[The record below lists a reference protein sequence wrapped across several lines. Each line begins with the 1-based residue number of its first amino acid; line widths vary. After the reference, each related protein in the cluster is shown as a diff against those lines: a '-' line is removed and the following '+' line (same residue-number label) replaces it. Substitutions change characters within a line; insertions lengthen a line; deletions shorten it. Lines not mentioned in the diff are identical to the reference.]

1 MKELQKYQ
9 FLCLVSSSSQNCD
22 LGNAFLDVPL
32 SDSVVENADVAFLV
46 DKLK

>member
-1 MKELQKYQ
+1 MKNYRNISFHVWFQ
-9 FLCLVSSSSQNCD
+9 VP
-22 LGNAFLDVPL
+22 GNVFLDVPL